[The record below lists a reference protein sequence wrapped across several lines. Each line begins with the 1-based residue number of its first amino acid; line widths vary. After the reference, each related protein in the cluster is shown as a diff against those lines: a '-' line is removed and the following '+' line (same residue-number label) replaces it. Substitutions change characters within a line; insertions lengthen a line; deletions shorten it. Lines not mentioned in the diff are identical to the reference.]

1 MDAAARERV
10 LKAGAA
16 AYVEAFSRVPPKSR
30 HELEAELED
39 VETGLRN
46 AITAAL
52 WAHRYDV
59 FVDAVRRV
67 LVKPV

>member
-1 MDAAARERV
+1 M
-10 LKAGAA
+10 LKAGAS
-16 AYVEAFSRVPPKSR
+16 AYAEVFSRVPPKNR
-30 HELEAELED
+30 HDLEAELED

-52 WAHRYDV
+52 WAHPYDV